1 MKRILIVLFIVIVLS
16 YNTVVFATEEDD
28 VLPPVDPSNYDVYEG
43 EINPAGD
50 AESKGVSAGKIVI
63 YVGVGVLLISGGV
76 FLYKKYKENN
86 S

>member
-16 YNTVVFATEEDD
+16 YNAAVFAVEEED

-43 EINPAGD
+43 ETNPVGD
-50 AESKGVSAGKIVI
+50 AENKSVSAGKIVI
-63 YVGVGVLLISGGV
+63 YVGLGVLLISGGV